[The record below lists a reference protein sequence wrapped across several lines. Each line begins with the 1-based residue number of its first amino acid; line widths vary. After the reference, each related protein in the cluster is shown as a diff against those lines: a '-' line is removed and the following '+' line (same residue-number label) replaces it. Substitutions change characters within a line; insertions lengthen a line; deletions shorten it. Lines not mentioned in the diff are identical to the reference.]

1 MKKKA
6 ILLFVVILMLLNGCG
21 CVVTEPNVPSND
33 QPDVVNTD
41 TLVPTS
47 TPTPLPTY
55 TNTPSPTSTSVP
67 TATDTPTP
75 TVTNTPTNTPTPIPT
90 EPPVEWDLDPYIEK
104 YIDYDLN
111 GIRVKAGVIIDRSLE
126 PIIESFEITDEDLAK
141 IVIRSLFVVWYGRN
155 NPDATWLKKDQR
167 RRIEIPIKELNSF
180 EGLLARAQET
190 GDEADWRKVQINDVW
205 VNDLSDGYGYIQ
217 KPYSFWP
224 MYDGETPQDV
234 IGMKSFTIALFRT
247 TTYSVRNMFRLGV
260 SGFGMNMYDGNL
272 TYYGGYDYDPQYC
285 KYTKR
290 KVTECLQSAVTSRF
304 SYMASLVV
312 MTTGNFLPAYYS
324 ITAYEHVSSLVWRI
338 KIGIKE
344 GLE

>member
-1 MKKKA
+1 
-6 ILLFVVILMLLNGCG
+6 MLLNGCG
-21 CVVTEPNVPSND
+21 CVVTEPNVPSNNQSD
-33 QPDVVNTD
+33 FVNTD

-55 TNTPSPTSTSVP
+55 TNTPSPTETPVP

-75 TVTNTPTNTPTPIPT
+75 TITNTPTNTPTPIST

-155 NPDATWLKKDQR
+155 NPDATWLKKDQM

-180 EGLLARAQET
+180 EELLARAQET

-234 IGMKSFTIALFRT
+234 IGMKSFTIAIFRT
-247 TTYSVRNMFRLGV
+247 NSSSVRNMFRIDAI
-260 SGFGMNMYDGNL
+260 SGFGMNMYDGHL
-272 TYYGGYDYDPQYC
+272 TYYSGSNFDPQFC
-285 KYTKR
+285 KKYR
-290 KVTECLQSAVTSRF
+290 KEEVIRCFQFNFAALF
-304 SYMASLVV
+304 SWMASVIV
-312 MTTGNFLPAYYS
+312 MTTGNFLPPYYS
-324 ITAYEHVSSLVWRI
+324 ISAYEHVHSLVWRI
-338 KIGIKE
+338 KIGIRE
-344 GLE
+344 GLD